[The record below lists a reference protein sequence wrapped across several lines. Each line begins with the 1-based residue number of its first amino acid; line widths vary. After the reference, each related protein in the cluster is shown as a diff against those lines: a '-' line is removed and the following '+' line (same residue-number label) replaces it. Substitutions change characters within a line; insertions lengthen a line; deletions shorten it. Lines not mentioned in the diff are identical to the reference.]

1 MVATDGIDLKSEA
14 QKVENLHIKPTSNCC
29 CFAIYEGSEY
39 IGNWCKTTLQVETLA
54 SCIGLVQS
62 EAELKERLT
71 KRKVLDY
78 VYELADKSK

>member
-1 MVATDGIDLKSEA
+1 MVATNEKDLESEA
-14 QKVENLHIKPTSNCC
+14 QKVENIRVEPTSNRC

-39 IGNWCKTTLQVETLA
+39 IGNWCKATLQVETLE

-71 KRKVLDY
+71 KRERVGL
-78 VYELADKSK
+78 VYELADKEK

>member
-1 MVATDGIDLKSEA
+1 MVEIGEESFNSDP
-14 QKVENLHIKPTSNCC
+14 QKVENLHIKPTSNRC

-39 IGNWCKTTLQVETLA
+39 IGNWCKATLQVETLE

-71 KRKVLDY
+71 KRKAVAC
-78 VYELADKSK
+78 VYELASKSK